1 MKKCPFC
8 GEEISIEATTC
19 PSCDRELPA
28 ETVALEMPL
37 CYTHLCEACDARM
50 TVYDHAYWKELACE
64 NCGETF
70 LGDPTNAAAPQEEKG
85 PCGRLGWLIAGIVF
99 LIVAVGVAAFLLRS

>member
-19 PSCDRELPA
+19 PSCNRELPA

-64 NCGETF
+64 SCGETF
-70 LGDPTNAAAPQEEKG
+70 IGDPTKAAPLEEETG
-85 PCGRLGWLIAGIVF
+85 PGRRRVLWIAGIV
-99 LIVAVGVAAFLLRS
+99 IVVVAAAVAAFLLFS